1 MWFESGFGTEDNHN
15 ALQLFVWSV
24 FVPLMKMV
32 RAYDLDMLNK
42 VTSSSSSS
50 CRLLIKSTK
59 SHLSLSLF
67 DRLFLLTVSD
77 CTIVL

>member
-42 VTSSSSSS
+42 VTSSSS
-50 CRLLIKSTK
+50 CCLLIKPTK

-67 DRLFLLTVSD
+67 DRLFL
-77 CTIVL
+77 